1 MSELDNFESI
11 DQSLKND
18 KKNKHA
24 FDPEHSSV
32 GSIGDVVVGD
42 GNAECRLF
50 VALSREA
57 YAKIWETPSRDGGEQ
72 GREQG
77 MEQASVDARI
87 LVLEAH
93 RKLLR

>member
-42 GNAECRLF
+42 GDAECRVF

-57 YAKIWETPSRDGGEQ
+57 YAKIWETPSSDGG
-72 GREQG
+72 EQG